1 LAGARLVTRSLVWL
15 VCDLVTGAE
24 VVAAW
29 DAVGRACDALIP
41 HATAAAPQILNADR
55 FGVGALG
62 RVERASGIRRV
73 GEASCARARVDAT
86 LCRAADRVLTLE
98 DGRIRPQNPSKET
111 RRSPYAMAT

>member
-1 LAGARLVTRSLVWL
+1 VCGLVAGAGLVV
-15 VCDLVTGAE
+15 
-24 VVAAW
+24 AW
-29 DAVGRACDALIP
+29 DATGRVHGDALIS
-41 HATAAAPQILNADR
+41 HATAAADPEIPNADR